1 MIFFYTIRH
10 FFHSFIPPLSIGL
23 LFGLFPMLNAQNN
36 KTIYPNI
43 VPNPSFEEVEGYP
56 IGWFYKGKDF
66 EDYLKY
72 WSSPTNASP
81 DAYGKRVFV
90 PANWETKGFG
100 KRTPHTGES
109 MAGITVFGCTEGK
122 PHCREYVQVQLIEPI
137 VPQQPYVCEIWVSPL
152 HNGLRTNNIGVYFSE
167 KPLKITNEERLA
179 VQPQIVE
186 TKIIDNKK
194 GTEWVKIRL
203 NFKLNFAASWLIIG
217 NFADDT
223 QTLNI
228 SPPLSMRDKMA
239 EYPLNFAYYYL
250 DDISVR
256 KIEPILP
263 LPTAKDDLTRV
274 DLELGKKIRLQNIY
288 FATNSAEL
296 LPSSF
301 DELKTLKKILT
312 DNPSLEIEIW
322 GHTDNVGNAAANLTL
337 SKQRAQKVVDFL
349 VTNGIPAQRLGS
361 KGFGDRQPVAPNDIE
376 DNRKRNRRVE
386 FVIVKF

>member
-90 PANWETKGFG
+90 PASWETKGFG
-100 KRTPHTGES
+100 KRTPHAGES

-122 PHCREYVQVQLIEPI
+122 PHCREYIQVQLIEPI
-137 VPQQPYVCEIWVSPL
+137 VPQQLYVCEIWVSPL
-152 HNGLRTNNIGVYFSE
+152 HNGLRTNNIAAFFSE
-167 KPLKITNEERLA
+167 KPIKKTNEERLEL
-179 VQPQIVE
+179 QPQIVE

-194 GTEWVKIRL
+194 GSDWVKIKL
-203 NFKLNFAASWLIIG
+203 TFKLNFAASWLIVG
-217 NFADDT
+217 NFQDDAH
-223 QTLNI
+223 TLNI
-228 SPPLSMRDKMA
+228 APPLSMRDKIA

-263 LPTAKDDLTRV
+263 LPTAKDELSHI

-296 LPSSF
+296 LPPSF
-301 DELKTLKKILT
+301 AELQKLKKILLE
-312 DNPSLEIEIW
+312 NPKLEIEIW
-322 GHTDNVGNAAANLTL
+322 GHTDNVGTAAANLTL
-337 SKQRAQKVVDFL
+337 SRQRAQKVVDFL
-349 VTNGIPAQRLGS
+349 VSNGIAAQRLGS
-361 KGFGDRQPVAPNDIE
+361 KGFGDKQPVAPNDIE
-376 DNRKRNRRVE
+376 QNRQRNRRVE